1 MATVTR
7 RVAARPRDYVRVAG
21 PDAGS
26 VVHGSAADWD
36 EPSRVA
42 QSFEE
47 FLRSF
52 TAEAASSNAEFPY
65 SLFL

>member
-1 MATVTR
+1 MMAVHS
-7 RVAARPRDYVRVAG
+7 DYDYLAVRLAE

-26 VVHGSAADWD
+26 IVHGYAPEWM
-36 EPSRVA
+36 EPARVA
-42 QSFEE
+42 RSFEE

-65 SLFL
+65 SVFL